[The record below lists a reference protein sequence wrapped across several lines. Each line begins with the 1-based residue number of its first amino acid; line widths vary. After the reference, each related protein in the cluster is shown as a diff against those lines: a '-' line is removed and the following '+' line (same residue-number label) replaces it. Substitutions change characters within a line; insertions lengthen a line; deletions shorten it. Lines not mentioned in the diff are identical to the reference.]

1 MGNKGGM
8 KHLRKIYFLAAF
20 AFFALMIG
28 IGSIPNQANELSSI
42 IPDKVLH
49 MAAYGILAGLL
60 YMGQSPNNRYRGRIA
75 VLAIGLMGALDEGV
89 QSMFTYRTPSWADW
103 SCDIAAALIA
113 VGLLRLRESRRS
125 YQPG

>member
-8 KHLRKIYFLAAF
+8 KHLRKVYFLAAG

-42 IPDKVLH
+42 IPDKLLH
-49 MAAYGILAGLL
+49 MMAYGVLAGLL
-60 YMGQSPNNRYRGRIA
+60 YLGQSPANRLRGRIA
-75 VLAIGLMGALDEGV
+75 ILVIGLMGGMDEGV
-89 QSMFTYRTPSWADW
+89 QSLFTYRTPSWTDW
-103 SCDIAAALIA
+103 FCDIGAALLA
-113 VGLLRLRESRRS
+113 VVILRLWESRRS

>member
-49 MAAYGILAGLL
+49 MVAYGILAGLL
-60 YMGQSPNNRYRGRIA
+60 YLGQSPSNRFRGRIA
-75 VLAIGLMGALDEGV
+75 VATIGLMGALDEGV
-89 QSMFTYRTPSWADW
+89 QSMFTYRTPSWSDW
-103 SCDIAAALIA
+103 FCDIAAALIA
-113 VGLLRLRESRRS
+113 VGLLRLMESRRS